1 MILNKI
7 DQKAYYI
14 PFVFTIVLIVISLL
28 YLNAIFTNRLQNT
41 IYIDLMFLL
50 EGILA
55 FCLLTIF
62 MVGAIALPLS
72 IRNIKNFIQKR
83 INLFLQSKNEKE
95 LYRNNKQELINLPN
109 QKNIFINKENT
120 EKTLLNNTIPANTL
134 SPDSIPINT
143 ASSDIIN
150 DNINNTGIRKAQNK
164 EHKFDIVEKYIIE
177 IFSEYCSEED
187 VKNICAAIKAY
198 FNRVTDFSNYP
209 SVSILESKYKNSEYK
224 ILKPLDLYH
233 FGWNIWNHFRVGKQD
248 VIVKLLKVI
257 FATKLSDVD
266 VKTIKSHLKD
276 DEKKGKIIIKED
288 LSNPDEQKK

>member
-50 EGILA
+50 VGILA

-150 DNINNTGIRKAQNK
+150 DNIIRKAQNK
-164 EHKFDIVEKYIIE
+164 KRKFDIAKEYITE
-177 IFSEYCSEED
+177 TFSPYCSNEEIE
-187 VKNICAAIKAY
+187 NICAAIIDYSKGE
-198 FNRVTDFSNYP
+198 TDFSKYP
-209 SVSILESKYKNSEYK
+209 SIEIKVLNN
-224 ILKPLDLYH
+224 LDLYH
-233 FGWNIWNHFRVGKQD
+233 FAWSIWNHFRVGKQD

>member
-1 MILNKI
+1 MILNKME
-7 DQKAYYI
+7 QKAYYI
-14 PFVFTIVLIVISLL
+14 PFMFTIVLIVIFLL

-50 EGILA
+50 VGILA

-120 EKTLLNNTIPANTL
+120 EKTLLNNTIPANTF

-150 DNINNTGIRKAQNK
+150 DNINNVSIRKAQNK
-164 EHKFDIVEKYIIE
+164 KHKFNIAEKYIIE
-177 IFSEYCSEED
+177 TFTGLCSEED
-187 VKNICAAIKAY
+187 IKNICAAIKAY
-198 FNRVTDFSNYP
+198 SNGETDFSNYSP
-209 SVSILESKYKNSEYK
+209 ISLLNLNSY
-224 ILKPLDLYH
+224 DLYH
-233 FGWNIWNHFRVGKQD
+233 FGWNIWNYFKGRRKQV
-248 VIVKLLKVI
+248 VIANLLKTI
-257 FATKLSDVD
+257 FAENFSETSI
-266 VKTIKSHLKD
+266 KTIKNHLKD
-276 DEKKGKIIIKED
+276 DEKKGKIIIKKD

>member
-50 EGILA
+50 VGILA

-109 QKNIFINKENT
+109 
-120 EKTLLNNTIPANTL
+120 
-134 SPDSIPINT
+134 
-143 ASSDIIN
+143 
-150 DNINNTGIRKAQNK
+150 
-164 EHKFDIVEKYIIE
+164 
-177 IFSEYCSEED
+177 
-187 VKNICAAIKAY
+187 
-198 FNRVTDFSNYP
+198 
-209 SVSILESKYKNSEYK
+209 
-224 ILKPLDLYH
+224 LK
-233 FGWNIWNHFRVGKQD
+233 G
-248 VIVKLLKVI
+248 
-257 FATKLSDVD
+257 
-266 VKTIKSHLKD
+266 
-276 DEKKGKIIIKED
+276 
-288 LSNPDEQKK
+288 

>member
-50 EGILA
+50 VGILA

-150 DNINNTGIRKAQNK
+150 DNINNVNIRKAQNK
-164 EHKFDIVEKYIIE
+164 KHKFNIAKEYITE
-177 IFSEYCSEED
+177 TFSPYCSNKEVE
-187 VKNICAAIKAY
+187 NICAAIIDYSKGE
-198 FNRVTDFSNYP
+198 TDFSKYP
-209 SVSILESKYKNSEYK
+209 SVEIKGLNN
-224 ILKPLDLYH
+224 LDLYH
-233 FGWNIWNHFRVGKQD
+233 FAWSIWNHFRVGKQD
-248 VIVKLLKVI
+248 VIVKFLKVI
-257 FATKLSDVD
+257 FKQKLLDVD
-266 VKTIKSHLKD
+266 VKTIKSYLKD
-276 DEKKGKIIIKED
+276 DENKGIVKIKED
-288 LSNPDEQKK
+288 LSKPNE